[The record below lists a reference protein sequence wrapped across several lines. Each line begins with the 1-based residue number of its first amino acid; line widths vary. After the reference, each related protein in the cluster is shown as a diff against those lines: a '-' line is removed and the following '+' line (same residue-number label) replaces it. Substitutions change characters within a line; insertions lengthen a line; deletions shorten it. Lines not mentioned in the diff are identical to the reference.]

1 MTIRRPTIAAALPAL
16 LIAGLAACRTA
27 AEPAADA
34 WVPLTNGKDLA
45 GWTGDPALWTV
56 EDGVLVGRCE
66 GLKKNSY
73 LVSEA
78 SFGDFEMAFDVK
90 ITGTNANS
98 GVQYRSRLDPKKPD
112 PVGYQADIGQV
123 YWGSIYVTDERFGL
137 LAGAKEEVWKAAVKP
152 GDWNRYTIRAEGER
166 HALTINGVTTVEA
179 RDNRHRDGILALQ
192 LHAGATMEVRF
203 RNLRIRKLG
212 T

>member
-1 MTIRRPTIAAALPAL
+1 MTSRRLVLATAVPALLAAAL
-16 LIAGLAACRTA
+16 AACLSA
-27 AEPAADA
+27 AEPAAGG

-45 GWTGDPALWTV
+45 GWKGDPAHWTV

-78 SFGDFEMAFDVK
+78 SFGDFELEFDVK

-98 GVQYRSRLDPKKPD
+98 GVQYRSAIDPKKPD

-137 LAGAKEEVWKAAVKP
+137 LAGAKEEVWKKAVKP
-152 GDWNRYTIRAEGER
+152 DDWNRYVIRAEGDR
-166 HALTINGVTTVEA
+166 HVLTINGVTTVEGK
-179 RDNRHRDGILALQ
+179 DDKHKDGILALQ
-192 LHAGATMEVRF
+192 LHVGAKMEVRF
-203 RNLRIRKLG
+203 RNMRIRKLG
-212 T
+212 K